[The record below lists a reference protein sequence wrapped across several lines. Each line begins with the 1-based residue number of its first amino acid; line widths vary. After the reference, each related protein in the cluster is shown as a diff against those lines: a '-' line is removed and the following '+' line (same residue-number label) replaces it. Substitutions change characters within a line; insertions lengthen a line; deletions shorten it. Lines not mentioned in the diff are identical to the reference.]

1 MFNTTNIME
10 LCDIS
15 DGVIYTP
22 TRDIL
27 EIIVK
32 YISHSFTEQNN
43 YMRFFD
49 ESYPERFAIHYKN
62 GSLGGYCYI
71 EWFLGNYKDKSTF
84 HMINYAAKQWHT
96 TNDGR
101 HTYYGYKAGDIVK
114 INKHLVEDKIYGNC
128 QCTTYQKQQRGR
140 VAVIEQVL
148 FDYDDSNEPSYY
160 VRCQMGKVST
170 TPYSNLMFDDVYLA
184 LATDNKDHLDV
195 AGVWENSILI
205 PKHSTF
211 EIPNSVNME
220 GKL

>member
-1 MFNTTNIME
+1 MFNITNITE

-22 TRDIL
+22 IRDML
-27 EIIVK
+27 EVIVK
-32 YISHSFTEQNN
+32 SVSSSFTEQNN

-49 ESYPERFAIHYKN
+49 GSYPERFAIHYKN

-71 EWFLGNYKDKSTF
+71 EWFLGNYKDRSTF
-84 HMINYAAKQWHT
+84 HMINYAAKQWYT

-140 VAVIEQVL
+140 VTVIEQVL
-148 FDYDDSNEPSYY
+148 FDYDDSNEPSYC
-160 VRCQMGKVST
+160 VRGT
-170 TPYSNLMFDDVYLA
+170 TAPYSNSMFDDVYLA
-184 LATDNKDHLDV
+184 LATDNKDYLDV

-220 GKL
+220 VKL

>member
-32 YISHSFTEQNN
+32 YISHSFTEQNH

-49 ESYPERFAIHYKN
+49 GSYPERFAIHYKN

-170 TPYSNLMFDDVYLA
+170 TPYSNSMFDDVRLA
-184 LATDNKDHLDV
+184 LAIDNKDYLNV
-195 AGVWENSILI
+195 AGVWEDPILI

-220 GKL
+220 VKP